1 MRTKKKRFDE
11 TFLADLR
18 KMEVEEALL
27 LLNIPYK
34 ADRTYRPRLDPDS
47 KRLLVSMDYVSPTE
61 LLVTRQKW
69 FSSQKKIGGGGAIDL
84 VMFLFKV
91 DFVTAVKK
99 LEKSCEDRNKKNTKD
114 QLYKEFAEKEG

>member
-1 MRTKKKRFDE
+1 
-11 TFLADLR
+11 
-18 KMEVEEALL
+18 MEVEEALL

-34 ADRTYRPRLDPDS
+34 ADRTYRPRLDPNS

-69 FSSQKKIGGGGAIDL
+69 FSSKKKIGGGGAIDL

-91 DFVTAVKK
+91 DFATAVK
-99 LEKSCEDRNKKNTKD
+99 
-114 QLYKEFAEKEG
+114 QLQKALQETNLRDTSNDPCKELIRKML